1 MRFWS
6 DAFFRGKES
15 GSAAMLARSAPCCRR
30 IVRRIRPDMGVV
42 SPVRFRS
49 LRERPAGGRRS
60 IHAGCTFGCFCE
72 RLSALRVYPCRPQ
85 RSCRGSGPDSRNRS
99 VCGVVAIAIVV
110 AVGGRATVTERVAGG
125 GEERAVSRRGK
136 TALPFRLPA
145 RIFSAACGRSQ
156 KEAEGRERFG
166 IYRYLCPEGRGLLP
180 RPVAEPFGG
189 TAFKFHSECSSKR
202 S

>member
-15 GSAAMLARSAPCCRR
+15 GLAAMLARGAPCRRR

-72 RLSALRVYPCRPQ
+72 RLSTLRVYPCRPQ
-85 RSCRGSGPDSRNRS
+85 CSCRGSGPDSRNRS

-110 AVGGRATVTERVAGG
+110 AVGGRATVTEPVAGG
-125 GEERAVSRRGK
+125 GTCGFPSGK
-136 TALPFRLPA
+136 AALPFRLPV
-145 RIFSAACGRSQ
+145 RISRRRAAGRKRRR
-156 KEAEGRERFG
+156 KEGYVSVFIAIFVRRAAGCSPSRRG
-166 IYRYLCPEGRGLLP
+166 TVRRYG
-180 RPVAEPFGG
+180 V
-189 TAFKFHSECSSKR
+189 
-202 S
+202 

>member
-110 AVGGRATVTERVAGG
+110 AVGGRATVTEPVAGG
-125 GEERAVSRRGK
+125 GGGTSGFPSGENGAPVPFAGTDFFCGMRPVAKGGGRKGTFRYLSLSLSGGPRVAPPSRRG
-136 TALPFRLPA
+136 TVR
-145 RIFSAACGRSQ
+145 
-156 KEAEGRERFG
+156 
-166 IYRYLCPEGRGLLP
+166 RYG
-180 RPVAEPFGG
+180 V
-189 TAFKFHSECSSKR
+189 
-202 S
+202 